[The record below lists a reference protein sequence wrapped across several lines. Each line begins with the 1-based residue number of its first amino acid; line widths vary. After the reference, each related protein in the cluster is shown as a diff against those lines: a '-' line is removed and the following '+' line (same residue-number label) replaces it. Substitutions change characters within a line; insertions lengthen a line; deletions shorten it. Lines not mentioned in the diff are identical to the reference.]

1 MSFTQPL
8 KDFFV
13 KVTSKTKLR
22 KVLIV
27 PFVLQIVSTV
37 GLVGY
42 LSFKNG
48 QQAVNNVALQ
58 LRREISDRTQ
68 QYLVSYLEKPHLIN
82 QINANAIRLG
92 QLNLEDRKGFEH
104 HLYQQ
109 IKLFDS
115 VTTSAIATESG
126 ETIGVG
132 RYTDG
137 TMYIGVQN
145 KSSNKIYSYQTNS
158 KGDRGKLVKTVS
170 NYNAR
175 NLVWYKA
182 AVEKGK
188 ATWSPIVIWKLRPI
202 TISINASLPLYDGEI
217 NLKAVLTSA
226 LSFDDI
232 NQFLENL
239 KISHSGKAFIIE
251 RSGLIVATSTDQK
264 PFLTSSD
271 GQSVQRIKATSISV
285 PLIRS
290 TAEYLTTRFRNLN
303 EIKSSQQLDFF
314 IQEKRQFLQVTPLKD
329 DKGLDWLIVVV
340 VPESDFMA
348 EINTNSRNT
357 IVLCL
362 TALIV
367 AIVVG
372 IITAGWVTKPLLQLN
387 DAAKNIA
394 SSEWDKTL
402 AINRADEVG
411 ELAKSFK
418 IMAAQIQSDLA
429 QLQSLNE
436 ALARSE
442 NRLTQILEAIPVGI
456 SVHDIS
462 GQIIYANPTSSHL
475 LGIEAIPSATTEQLA
490 QIYRVYTAGTDELY
504 PLENMP
510 VVRSLRGER
519 ARVDDIEIRLPE
531 RTVPLEVYSTPLFD
545 ETGTIVAAIAAFF
558 DISKRKETEQILAN
572 YNRTLEAEVAQRTK
586 ELHREISERELLAGK
601 LRSSEEKIRTVFDAI
616 NDIVLIIDDKKSIQV
631 IPTKTVSPHTCDTNL
646 LDSIVKNFFQEDN
659 QESWFA
665 KVQQAVLTQRTVNFD
680 YNLSVGNQEVWFAAS
695 LSPLSNNSVV
705 WVARDITERKLA
717 EEALQKAALAAEVAN
732 KAKSTF
738 LANMS
743 HELRTPLN
751 GVLGFAQILQRDQN
765 LTPDQK
771 NNVTMI
777 YKSGNHLLTLI
788 NDILDLAKIEA
799 EKVELYTTDFNLSSL
814 ITEISELFRLK
825 AVEKRIQFI
834 YQPLSQLPK
843 IIHGDEKRLRQVL
856 INLLGNAIKF
866 TEQGNVTL
874 KVEVIGNSQEYH
886 RLIAPKIRFQ
896 IEDTGIGIA
905 LEELDKI
912 FLPFEQV
919 RNISHYGEGTGLGLT
934 ITQKIIF
941 LMGGEI
947 FLNSTPGIGSKF
959 WFDLE
964 LPEVRNSMEPTT
976 RKSTNNIVGYDGK
989 KCKLL
994 VIDDQKENRLV
1005 IVNML
1010 KTIGFQ
1016 IKEAANGSLGLETAL
1031 AWQPDLIITDLIMP
1045 VMDGLEMTRKLRQIP
1060 QLQSIPV
1067 IAASANVFEVDRK
1080 QSLESG
1086 CNEFLFLPIKVEE
1099 LLEQIQAYLNLSW
1112 IYDNKF
1118 IEPLTTERIPPL
1130 EELIQLY
1137 QALKIGNAEAIED
1150 QFFLIE
1156 QLYPE
1161 TNSFVNKLRLL
1172 AANFEYEQII
1182 NLLDQLTN
1190 FS

>member
-1 MSFTQPL
+1 MSLTQPL

-13 KVTSKTKLR
+13 KVTGKTKLR

-27 PFVLQIVSTV
+27 PFVVQIVSTV

-42 LSFKNG
+42 VSFKNG

-82 QINANAIRLG
+82 QINANAMRLA

-132 RYTDG
+132 RYLDG
-137 TMYIGVQN
+137 KMYIGVQD
-145 KSSNKIYSYQTNS
+145 KSSDKIYSYQTNS
-158 KGDRGKLVKTVS
+158 KGERGKLVKTVS
-170 NYNAR
+170 NYNPR
-175 NLVWYKA
+175 NLLWYKA

-188 ATWSPIVIWKLRPI
+188 ATWSPILIWKLRPI
-202 TISINASLPLYDGEI
+202 TISINASLPLYDGERK
-217 NLKAVLTSA
+217 LKAVLTSA

-232 NQFLENL
+232 NQFLEHL
-239 KISHSGKAFIIE
+239 KISHSGKAFIID
-251 RSGLIVATSTDQK
+251 RSGLIVATSTDEK
-264 PFLTSSD
+264 PFITSSD
-271 GQSVQRIKATSISV
+271 GQSVQRIKATRVSV

-314 IQEKRQFLQVTPLKD
+314 IKGERQFLQVTPLKD

-357 IVLCL
+357 ILLCI

-372 IITAGWVTKPLLQLN
+372 ILTARWVTKPLLQLN

-394 SSEWDKTL
+394 SGDWDKTL

-411 ELAKSFK
+411 ELATSFK
-418 IMAAQIQSDLA
+418 IMAAQIQTNFA

-456 SVHDIS
+456 SVHDMT
-462 GQIIYANPTSSHL
+462 GQVIYCNPTSSQL
-475 LGIEAIPSATTEQLA
+475 LGIEALPSAKTEQLA
-490 QIYRVYTAGTDELY
+490 QIYHVYQTGTEQLY
-504 PLENMP
+504 PVENMP
-510 VVRSLRGER
+510 IVCSLRGER
-519 ARVDDIEIRLPE
+519 ARVDDMEIRLPE

-545 ETGTIVAAIAAFF
+545 ETGKIVAAIAAFF
-558 DISKRKETEQILAN
+558 DISERKETEQILAN
-572 YNRTLEAEVAQRTK
+572 YNRTLEAQVAERTA
-586 ELHREISERELLAGK
+586 ELHRENAERELLAGK

-616 NDIVLIIDDKKSIQV
+616 TDIVLIIDDKKSIQV
-631 IPTKTVSPHTCDTNL
+631 IPTKTVSSHNCDPNL
-646 LDSIVKNFFQEDN
+646 LDSIVKKFFQQDE

-665 KVQQAVLTQRTVNFD
+665 KVQQAMSTQANVNFD
-680 YNLSVGNQEVWFAAS
+680 YNLWVGNREIWFAAS
-695 LSPLSNNSVV
+695 LSPLSNNSLV

-717 EEALQKAALAAEVAN
+717 ESALQKAALAAEVAN

-751 GVLGFAQILQRDQN
+751 CVLGFAQILQRDKN
-765 LTPDQK
+765 LTPDQ
-771 NNVTMI
+771 NRDITMI

-799 EKVELYTTDFNLSSL
+799 EKVELYTTDLNLSSL
-814 ITEISELFRLK
+814 LVEISELFRLK
-825 AVEKRIQFI
+825 AVEKRIEFI
-834 YQPLSQLPK
+834 YQPLNQLPK

-856 INLLGNAIKF
+856 INLLGNAVKF
-866 TEQGNVTL
+866 TQQGSVSL
-874 KVEVIGNSQEYH
+874 KVEVIGDSEECH
-886 RLIAPKIRFQ
+886 RLTIPKIRFQ
-896 IEDTGIGIA
+896 IEDTGIGIPP
-905 LEELDKI
+905 EELDKI

-919 RNISHYGEGTGLGLT
+919 RNISHYSEGTGLGLA

-941 LMGGEI
+941 LMGSEI
-947 FLNSTPGIGSKF
+947 FLHSTPGIGSKF
-959 WFDLE
+959 WFDLQ
-964 LPEVRNSMEPTT
+964 LPEVTNSMETTT
-976 RKSTNNIVGYDGK
+976 RKSTNNIIGYEGK
-989 KCKLL
+989 KCTVLI
-994 VIDDQKENRLV
+994 IDDKRENRLV

-1010 KTIGFQ
+1010 KTIGFE
-1016 IKEAANGSLGLETAL
+1016 IKEAANGLLGLEAAL
-1031 AWQPDLIITDLIMP
+1031 ASQPDLIITDLIMP

-1067 IAASANVFEVDRK
+1067 IAASAKVFEIDRK

-1086 CNEFLFLPIKVEE
+1086 CNDFLFLPIQVEE

-1112 IYDNKF
+1112 IYDNQF
-1118 IEPLTTERIPPL
+1118 IEPLKTETTPPL
-1130 EELIQLY
+1130 EELIQLS
-1137 QALKIGNAEAIED
+1137 QALKMGNAEAIED

-1161 TNSFVNKLRLL
+1161 TNSFVNKLRVL
-1172 AANFEYEQII
+1172 AANFQYEQII
-1182 NLLDQLTN
+1182 SLLDQSL
-1190 FS
+1190 SPP